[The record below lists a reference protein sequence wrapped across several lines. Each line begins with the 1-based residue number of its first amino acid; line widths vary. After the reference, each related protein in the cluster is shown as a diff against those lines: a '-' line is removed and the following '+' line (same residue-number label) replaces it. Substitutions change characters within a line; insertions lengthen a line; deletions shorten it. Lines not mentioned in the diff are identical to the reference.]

1 MSESDTINQIEYPNT
16 RLSIATEISNAGIT
30 SGATILVHSSLSSLG
45 WVSGGAVAVIQSLMD
60 VITPE
65 GTLVMPEHS
74 GDLSDPA
81 NWHHPP
87 VPESWW
93 TIIRES
99 MPAYYPAYTP
109 SWGMGT
115 IPEVFRTMPGV
126 IRSDH
131 PEVSFA
137 AWGKHASFITSNHSL
152 AYSLGENSP
161 LARIY
166 DLNGKVL
173 LLGVGF
179 ENNTSFHLSEVRAH
193 GSSTVKQG
201 APMMVN
207 GERKWVEYTD
217 IVYDSALFDK
227 VGEDFC
233 NTGLVKII
241 NIGAANCLLFNQRP
255 AVDFGIQWIERLR
268 GFAPITP
275 Q

>member
-1 MSESDTINQIEYPNT
+1 MSESDTIDLIEYPNT
-16 RLSIATEISNAGIT
+16 RSSIAREISD
-30 SGATILVHSSLSSLG
+30 SGMRTGDTVLVHSSLSALG
-45 WVSGGAVAVIQSLMD
+45 WVSGGAVAVIQALMD
-60 VITPE
+60 VVTPE

-87 VPESWW
+87 VPENWW
-93 TIIRES
+93 NIIRET
-99 MPAYYPAYTP
+99 MPAYHPQYTP
-109 SWGMGT
+109 SRGMGA

-166 DLNGKVL
+166 DLDGKVL

-179 ENNTSFHLSEVRAH
+179 ENNTSFHLSEIRAH
-193 GSSTVKQG
+193 SSSTIKLG

-217 IVYDSALFDK
+217 IVYDSGMFDQ
-227 VGEDFC
+227 VGKDFC
-233 NTGLVKII
+233 NTGLVNTFKVG
-241 NIGAANCLLFNQRP
+241 IGNCYLFEQRP
-255 AVDFGIQWIERLR
+255 AVDFGVQWIERQR
-268 GFAPITP
+268 GFLKINP